1 MINSVF
7 LRFLSILF
15 LWCITFTDAK
25 KESLNRVSLA
35 SPFTGRS
42 RCSRSPRKDGSCRPS
57 GSTRKTRNRRSSGTP
72 RISGQFSLSV
82 IFGFIQTATKQ
93 IHCVCDTCCLMCCC
107 SLTKCVN
114 NCVSGWTR
122 ITRSCWRERTAWTF
136 GKSKHKVCTWCSVTL
151 HFAPAAFFNPPS
163 FLFSSVLLLS
173 SSSFLLSLL
182 LLLQG
187 PPGLPGLRGDPGA
200 KGEKG
205 HQGLIGL
212 IGPPGEQGEKG
223 DRGLPGPQG
232 SSGPKGETVSLTFV
246 TWWRAGSET
255 FVILFDSF
263 FFMEMIL
270 MSCNTGTSWRHRTP
284 RPCWSSWSS
293 CKYLCCFIPGTWRH
307 SSCSWN
313 LSLKPFY

>member
-1 MINSVF
+1 
-7 LRFLSILF
+7 
-15 LWCITFTDAK
+15 
-25 KESLNRVSLA
+25 
-35 SPFTGRS
+35 
-42 RCSRSPRKDGSCRPS
+42 
-57 GSTRKTRNRRSSGTP
+57 
-72 RISGQFSLSV
+72 
-82 IFGFIQTATKQ
+82 
-93 IHCVCDTCCLMCCC
+93 MCCC

-136 GKSKHKVCTWCSVTL
+136 GKNKHKVCTWCSVTL

-173 SSSFLLSLL
+173 SSSFLSLL

-232 SSGPKGETVSLTFV
+232 SSGPKGESVSLTSV

-255 FVILFDSF
+255 FILFFLWKWFSCLVTQGLSGGTGPLGPAGPPGLPVSICVVLFQEHDVILSPPAPETCHWSHFIKVWHLFQGPQGIKGAKGASVSNHANMSAVSVKFKDEWMWWCNASF
-263 FFMEMIL
+263 LFL
-270 MSCNTGTSWRHRTP
+270 LDLGRSWTKGRKRSTRTSWT
-284 RPCWSSWSS
+284 S
-293 CKYLCCFIPGTWRH
+293 CQYSTFLH
-307 SSCSWN
+307 LN
-313 LSLKPFY
+313 LLRVLSELQLMM

>member
-7 LRFLSILF
+7 LRFVSILF

-57 GSTRKTRNRRSSGTP
+57 GSTRKTRNRRSSRTP
-72 RISGQFSLSV
+72 GISGQFSLSV
-82 IFGFIQTATKQ
+82 IFGFFQTATKQ

-136 GKSKHKVCTWCSVTL
+136 GKNKHKVCTWCSVTL

-173 SSSFLLSLL
+173 SSSFLLSSFSSSSPLL
-182 LLLQG
+182 LFSSCRDRLVCPACVETPEPRERRVTKVLSVSSD
-187 PPGLPGLRGDPGA
+187 LRESRERRETEAFLGLRDP
-200 KGEKG
+200 
-205 HQGLIGL
+205 L
-212 IGPPGEQGEKG
+212 
-223 DRGLPGPQG
+223 D
-232 SSGPKGETVSLTFV
+232 PKES
-246 TWWRAGSET
+246 
-255 FVILFDSF
+255 
-263 FFMEMIL
+263 
-270 MSCNTGTSWRHRTP
+270 P
-284 RPCWSSWSS
+284 
-293 CKYLCCFIPGTWRH
+293 
-307 SSCSWN
+307 
-313 LSLKPFY
+313 

>member
-1 MINSVF
+1 MQRRNLWIA
-7 LRFLSILF
+7 F
-15 LWCITFTDAK
+15 LWRHPSQGDPGAVGPPGKTGPVGPQGQPGKPGTEGLRGLPGSVVSSVYQSFLGLFKQQLNKFT
-25 KESLNRVSLA
+25 
-35 SPFTGRS
+35 
-42 RCSRSPRKDGSCRPS
+42 
-57 GSTRKTRNRRSSGTP
+57 
-72 RISGQFSLSV
+72 
-82 IFGFIQTATKQ
+82 
-93 IHCVCDTCCLMCCC
+93 VCDTCCLMCCC

-232 SSGPKGETVSLTFV
+232 SSGPKGETVSLTSV
-246 TWWRAGSET
+246 TRWRAGSET
-255 FVILFDSF
+255 FILFDS

-293 CKYLCCFIPGTWRH
+293 CKYLCCFISGTWRH
-307 SSCSWN
+307 SSSSCSSN
-313 LSLKPFY
+313 LSLKPYY